1 MPVDTKV
8 TQNQVYYLINK
19 VGRAID
25 TCQDDTVECS
35 IAFLY
40 DKNEVH
46 SLTLS
51 LSKDSPLRSNVV
63 IDVLKYLDNCD
74 AIAVELKGKSGFF
87 KEITTTQT
95 TKTDQTRK
103 DTTQGANSFSGLG
116 GLSGLLGGLGE
127 LSENKTGLGYIIAKS
142 ESASQIEAIRRE
154 CDRQITEI
162 EREAEKD
169 RVYLNSQLQDRKYKI
184 ADLEREKRE
193 RDVEIKELK
202 EKHEKAKE
210 EKEKLEQAKKE
221 FDSNKLVSDI
231 GKQLFGVATLF
242 FNKDNTGEG
251 AQMLNQGALG
261 LMGAM
266 EVKTVPESNAS
277 IAAPQSPYTPEKTS
291 RISLL
296 SSIGLFDSNENDFGI
311 LYELLKM
318 IKEHP
323 ETFNTYI
330 AKIMQKY
337 GYLMM
342 PENSESNNVAEQPQ
356 TPKDQNENP
365 DNIENDY

>member
-1 MPVDTKV
+1 MSVDTSNKV
-8 TQNQVYYLINK
+8 TQNQVYYLVNK

-25 TCQDDTVECS
+25 TCQDDTVECA

-51 LSKDSPLRSNVV
+51 LSKDSPLRSNVI

-74 AIAVELKGKSGFF
+74 AIAAELKGKSGFF
-87 KEITTTQT
+87 KEITTQP
-95 TKTDQTRK
+95 TKTDTRK
-103 DTTQGANSFSGLG
+103 DTTTQGANSFSGLG

-142 ESASQIEAIRRE
+142 ESASQIEAIRRD

-184 ADLEREKRE
+184 TDLEREKRE
-193 RDVEIKELK
+193 RETEVKNWK
-202 EKHEKAKE
+202 EKYEKVKE
-210 EKEKLEQAKKE
+210 EKEKLEQAKKD
-221 FDSNKLVSDI
+221 FDSTKLVSDI
-231 GKQLFGVATLF
+231 GKQLLGVTTLF
-242 FNKDNTGEG
+242 FNKDNAGEG

-261 LMGAM
+261 LIGGMGAM
-266 EVKTVPESNAS
+266 ELKGAAEVNAP
-277 IAAPQSPYTPEKTS
+277 AAIESPYTPEKTN

-296 SSIGLFDSNENDFGI
+296 SSIGLFDSNENDFEM
-311 LYELLKM
+311 LYLLLKM
-318 IKEHP
+318 VKEHP
-323 ETFNTYI
+323 ETFNNYI
-330 AKIMQKY
+330 AKVMQKY
-337 GYLMM
+337 KYILI
-342 PENSESNNVAEQPQ
+342 PDSESKNVAQQPQ
-356 TPKDQNENP
+356 TLEDQDS
-365 DNIENDY
+365 DNTEND